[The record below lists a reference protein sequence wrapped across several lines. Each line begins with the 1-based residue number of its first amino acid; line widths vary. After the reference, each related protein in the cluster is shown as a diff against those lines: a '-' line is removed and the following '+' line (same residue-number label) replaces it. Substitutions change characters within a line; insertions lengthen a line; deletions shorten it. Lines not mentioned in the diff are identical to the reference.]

1 MLERHVT
8 VGIPEGLHARPAALF
23 VKLAGAQPATVTIRK
38 DGKDPVASNSILAV
52 MTLGASLGDDVV
64 LATETDDADAQASLD
79 ALAEYIAAEE

>member
-23 VKLAGAQPATVTIRK
+23 VKLAGAQPAKVTIRK
-38 DGKDPVASNSILAV
+38 DGGDPVASNSILSV

-64 LATETDDADAQASLD
+64 LATDTDDDDARASIE
-79 ALAEYIAAEE
+79 ALARYIAADA